1 MVKFPKGARGKGI
14 KPVIGADCWITQD
27 TDRDKPYRVLLICK
41 NRKGYGQLCE
51 LLTRAYMENKYRGRA
66 EIRRDWLTVETASDL
81 LCLSGAKDGD
91 IGQALANGNVRLAEQ
106 LAADWAQRFPGGF
119 YIEIQAPALG
129 TEATSAKPGDRG
141 QVICR
146 WWPPTRSSSP
156 GRRTSRPTRPGSA
169 SPRAMCCPTSA
180 GRGLHRAAVFQ
191 DPGRDVRLFADIPEA
206 LENSVEIARRCNLTL
221 QLGKN
226 FLPLF
231 PTPEGMTLDDFLP
244 RPRGLEERLKSST
257 RNEEEREPS
266 ARATRSGSSSRPT
279 PSSRWASPATS

>member
-1 MVKFPKGARGKGI
+1 VDA
-14 KPVIGADCWITQD
+14 WITQD

-119 YIEIQAPALG
+119 YIELQAPALG
-129 TEATSAKPGDRG
+129 TEATSASPGD
-141 QVICR
+141 CR
-146 WWPPTRSSSP
+146 QA
-156 GRRTSRPTRPGSA
+156 GSA
-169 SPRAMCCPTSA
+169 GGGHPPDPVHPAGGLQGPRSP
-180 GRGLHRAAVFQ
+180 GLHRRGQCAVRQAPTAGFTGAVFQ

-206 LENSVEIARRCNLTL
+206 LENSVEIARRCSLTL

-244 RPRGLEERLKSST
+244 EATGAGGASPSLYPQRRGARAQRPR
-257 RNEEEREPS
+257 
-266 ARATRSGSSSRPT
+266 TRSGSSSRPT